1 MLHARLREIR
11 KAKGLTL
18 QQVAER
24 IKPEPTT
31 AQTIGRLETGVRTL
45 TLDWVQRIAEAMDV
59 DPGELLSLPKGGD
72 VVIDGSVAASGAVAD
87 RQEGVFAARLIARE
101 PMAVRISENMGQY
114 RAGDVVVCER
124 LERENWHRIAGGDA
138 LVADADGRRYLG
150 KVIPG
155 ADRDVVTLAPLAPTG
170 SLRMQ
175 LRITMAAPAV
185 ALFRALAF

>member
-24 IKPEPTT
+24 IKPDPTT

-45 TLDWVQRIAEAMDV
+45 TLDWVQRIAEAMEV

-72 VVIDGSVAASGAVAD
+72 IVIDGSVAASGAVTPQ
-87 RQEGVFAARLIARE
+87 QEGVLAARLLARE
-101 PMAVRISENMGQY
+101 PVAIRIGENMGQY
-114 RAGDVVVCER
+114 RAGDVVICER
-124 LERENWHRIAGGDA
+124 LPRETWHRIAGADC
-138 LVADADGRRYLG
+138 LVEDSEGRRYFG
-150 KVIPG
+150 KSIPG
-155 ADRDVVTLAPLAPTG
+155 ADRDVVVLAPLAPAG

-175 LRITMAAPAV
+175 IKITMAAPAV
-185 ALFRALAF
+185 ALFRALAH

>member
-45 TLDWVQRIAEAMDV
+45 TLDWVERIAEAMDV
-59 DPGELLSLPKGGD
+59 DSGELLSLPKGGD
-72 VVIDGSVAASGAVAD
+72 VVIDGSVSDSGAVAD
-87 RQEGVFAARLIARE
+87 RQEGVFAARLIARA
-101 PMAVRISENMGQY
+101 PVAVRIAENLGQY

-124 LERENWHRIAGGDA
+124 LERENWHRIAGADA
-138 LVADADGRRYLG
+138 LVADADGRRYFG
-150 KVIPG
+150 KIIPG
-155 ADRDVVTLAPLAPTG
+155 ADRDVITLAPLTPSG
-170 SLRMQ
+170 SLRMR
-175 LRITMAAPAV
+175 LKISMAAPAV